1 MLTSLTKTLHLGKP
15 QDRVLRC
22 ATLFSGGGGAECGL
36 QMAGFEPIWGIEY
49 DQVIAALYQLNF
61 GHDPYGDLLTSD
73 PRNFDRPDLLHAS
86 PSCPSFSGAK
96 IGGVETELDQA
107 LSAKVCEFIEY
118 LQPNWVTIE
127 NVPKY
132 RTSRSCEQIIHT
144 LIKLGY
150 EWTYDVVDAA
160 DFGVAQNR
168 SRYILRASKERIGFL
183 PLAYFY
189 THAGK
194 RIGWQSA
201 LLDIIPDL
209 PDSTLTKN
217 QQKWRDKSQFKG
229 DIAIERIGYRKE
241 KGCKIRPAAEPLWTI
256 RAALGD
262 DFHGGN
268 RNQVIDIC
276 HGTLT
281 KSLNARALA
290 RLQSFPDSYQLPPE
304 FGANKLY
311 RALGNAIPCILM
323 ERVADSLRYKSEKI

>member
-1 MLTSLTKTLHLGKP
+1 MLT
-15 QDRVLRC
+15 C
-22 ATLFSGGGGAECGL
+22 ATLFSGGGGGDCGL
-36 QMAGFEPIWGIEY
+36 QLAGFEPIWGIEF
-49 DQVIAALYQLNF
+49 DRAIAELYHLNF
-61 GHDPYGDLLTSD
+61 GHDPYGDLLTSN
-73 PRNFDRPDLLHAS
+73 PSQFDKPDLLHAS
-86 PSCPSFSGAK
+86 PTCVNFSGAK
-96 IGGVETELDQA
+96 NNSAELALDRA
-107 LSAKVCEFIEY
+107 LSAKVCEFIQY

-132 RTSRSCEQIIHT
+132 RTSRSCEQIVHT
-144 LIKLGY
+144 LVKLGY

-168 SRYILRASKERIGFL
+168 SRYILRASKKRVGLL
-183 PLAYFY
+183 PLSYFY

-194 RIGWQSA
+194 QVGWQSA

-209 PDSTLTKN
+209 PDSSLTKN
-217 QQKWRDKSQFKG
+217 QQKWRDKSQYKE

-241 KGCKIRPAAEPLWTI
+241 KGCKIRAAAKPLWTI

-276 HGTLT
+276 HKTLT

-304 FGANKLY
+304 FGASKLY
-311 RALGNAIPCILM
+311 RAIGNAIPPLLM
-323 ERVADSLRYKSEKI
+323 EKIGNSIRYQAQ